1 MILATTETV
10 AGCRIVRTLGL
21 VRGSSVRVRHVG
33 KNFIAGLRHL
43 AGGEVYEYT
52 KLLAEVREQAVDRM
66 VADAEVLGANGIVGV
81 RFQSAEVSRAAAEM
95 VCYGTAVELRSVEL
109 PRLEQAT
116 GRV

>member
-10 AGCRIVRTLGL
+10 AGHRVMRTLGL

-33 KNFIAGLRHL
+33 KDIMASLRNL

-66 VADAEVLGANGIVGV
+66 VDDARTLGANGILAI
-81 RFQSAEVSRAAAEM
+81 RFQSAEVSKGAAEM
-95 VCYGTAVELRSVEL
+95 MCYGTAVELRE
-109 PRLEQAT
+109 E
-116 GRV
+116 G

>member
-10 AGCRIVRTLGL
+10 AGHRVMRTLGL

-33 KNFIAGLRHL
+33 KDIMASLRNL

-66 VADAEVLGANGIVGV
+66 VADARTLGANGILAI
-81 RFQSAEVSRAAAEM
+81 RFQSAEGSKGAAEM
-95 VCYGTAVELRSVEL
+95 MCYGTAVELSE
-109 PRLEQAT
+109 E
-116 GRV
+116 G

>member
-1 MILATTETV
+1 MIVATTEKASGYTV
-10 AGCRIVRTLGL
+10 VRTLGL

-33 KNFIAGLRHL
+33 MDLIASLRNL

-66 VADAEVLGANGIVGV
+66 IAEAEALGANGILAV

-95 VCYGTAVELRSVEL
+95 VCYGTAVKLRPEASVPAIQGE
-109 PRLEQAT
+109 
-116 GRV
+116 

>member
-10 AGCRIVRTLGL
+10 AGHRVRRTLGL

-33 KNFIAGLRHL
+33 KDIMAALRNL

-66 VADAEVLGANGIVGV
+66 VADAKTLGANGILAI
-81 RFQSAEVSRAAAEM
+81 RFQSAEVSKGAAEM
-95 VCYGTAVELRSVEL
+95 MCYGTAVELRE
-109 PRLEQAT
+109 E
-116 GRV
+116 G